1 MNSADVS
8 LSVPVQPKHPPRSL
22 TEVELIGVLRI
33 ADVLIPDQGELSSA
47 RCAPDFERWLERAL
61 AARPES
67 FELFVSEGKRFCDLT
82 DAEVDGE
89 VRAMARDRPEI
100 FQPVSAIIAGA
111 YLMIPVIRKAIG
123 YPGQHASR
131 APFDQ
136 AMEEITDG
144 IMDPVLERGYIY
156 TPVEG

>member
-1 MNSADVS
+1 MNSADIP
-8 LSVPVQPKHPPRSL
+8 LSVPVQPKQPPRPL
-22 TEVELIGVLRI
+22 TEVELIGVLCI
-33 ADVLIPDQGELSSA
+33 ADVLIPDQGELPSA
-47 RCAPDFERWLERAL
+47 RNAPDFERWLERAL

-67 FELFVSEGKRFCDLT
+67 FEPFVAEGERFSDLP
-82 DAEVDGE
+82 DAQIDGA

-111 YLMIPVIRKAIG
+111 YLMIPVIRTAIG